1 MERDQPID
9 ITKKTTLQYVI
20 SDVLKEYKSTH
31 CHTENSQKHTLRKV
45 DGHINPNKGY
55 ISLQLSIEKWLMIA
69 CYHSILS
76 VV

>member
-1 MERDQPID
+1 MEQDQPID

-55 ISLQLSIEKWLMIA
+55 INYCLIG
-69 CYHSILS
+69 YHINLVWSKQ
-76 VV
+76 